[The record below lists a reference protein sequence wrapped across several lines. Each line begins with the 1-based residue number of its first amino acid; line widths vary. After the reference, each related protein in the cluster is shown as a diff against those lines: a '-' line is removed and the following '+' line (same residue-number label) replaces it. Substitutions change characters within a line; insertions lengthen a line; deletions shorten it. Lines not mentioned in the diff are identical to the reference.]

1 MQPSPPTSPSSP
13 RRRPADTSPTPRPPL
28 YGPSPAPRRSDG
40 TPPQRR
46 VRTPEGRPQA
56 SCPGR
61 VLVVSTPWIAELADG
76 RPGSPPSEP
85 AHHRRRSPFGRGAT
99 CHQPRRRSRGRPRAR
114 PPRRRDHGAPL
125 HRGCGGAR
133 RARPGTRRGWRPGA
147 RGRRARRRG
156 GGARPGADAPPPPGV
171 TAYFDRR
178 VDEMGLRHGREPL
191 GGSSCSPAR
200 PTSAN
205 RNRHDGSSTRPDG
218 ELPDPVPAAR
228 WRRLAERR
236 DPVGQAAPLH
246 LHAGRC
252 RRRSRPRRP
261 RRSPGPPG

>member
-1 MQPSPPTSPSSP
+1 MLPRPRLRPSARSRRRSVPASITSATDGVRQTPHHLADPADSLPSPRGWQPPRTPEIAPDRQWPGCGALPELAQGGAASLNRTAARGCNP
-13 RRRPADTSPTPRPPL
+13 RRLPRRAPRGGDPLTPAQPPGPPL

-85 AHHRRRSPFGRGAT
+85 SHHRRRSPFGRGAT

-133 RARPGTRRGWRPGA
+133 RARPGTR
-147 RGRRARRRG
+147 
-156 GGARPGADAPPPPGV
+156 
-171 TAYFDRR
+171 
-178 VDEMGLRHGREPL
+178 
-191 GGSSCSPAR
+191 
-200 PTSAN
+200 
-205 RNRHDGSSTRPDG
+205 
-218 ELPDPVPAAR
+218 
-228 WRRLAERR
+228 
-236 DPVGQAAPLH
+236 
-246 LHAGRC
+246 
-252 RRRSRPRRP
+252 
-261 RRSPGPPG
+261 